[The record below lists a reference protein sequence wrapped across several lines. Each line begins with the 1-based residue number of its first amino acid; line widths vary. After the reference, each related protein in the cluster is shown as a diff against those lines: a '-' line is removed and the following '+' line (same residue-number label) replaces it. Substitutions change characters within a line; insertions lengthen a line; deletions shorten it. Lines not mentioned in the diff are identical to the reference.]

1 MCQHR
6 LCSYTDCAHS
16 TILIVREMA
25 FCVKVLIYDMFKISF
40 NQNNFFRNIRLQ
52 KWPKGG
58 TGVWSYR
65 VKDTHNPKNRNC
77 F

>member
-25 FCVKVLIYDMFKISF
+25 FCVKVLIYDKFKILF
-40 NQNNFFRNIRLQ
+40 
-52 KWPKGG
+52 
-58 TGVWSYR
+58 
-65 VKDTHNPKNRNC
+65 KDTVALRDTC
-77 F
+77 SV